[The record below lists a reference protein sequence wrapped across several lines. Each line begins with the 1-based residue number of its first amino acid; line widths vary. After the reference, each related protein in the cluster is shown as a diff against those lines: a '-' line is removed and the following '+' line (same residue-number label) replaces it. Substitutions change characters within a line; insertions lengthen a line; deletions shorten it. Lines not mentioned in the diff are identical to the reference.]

1 MYLNT
6 RINKIKY
13 YLKTFP
19 QETLKRGWPPR
30 GTLTKFKGRHIDP
43 TLIPTEAK
51 HSIPNILQRATNKIK
66 LEKDS

>member
-19 QETLKRGWPPR
+19 QETLKCGWPPR
-30 GTLTKFKGRHIDP
+30 GTLTKFKGRRIDP
-43 TLIPTEAK
+43 TLIPTEA
-51 HSIPNILQRATNKIK
+51 NILQRATNKIE

>member
-19 QETLKRGWPPR
+19 QGTLKRGWPPR

-51 HSIPNILQRATNKIK
+51 HSIPQHTSKGHNQNKT
-66 LEKDS
+66 